1 MEWTEVTFL
10 WIKPQM
16 GGKDLEAKNILI
28 ILKAI
33 AWKGKKRYRVTR
45 GACRI
50 GGRVVVPLL
59 LGKSGES

>member
-1 MEWTEVTFL
+1 
-10 WIKPQM
+10 M